1 MINPKIWKGL
11 WRVINSF
18 WAIPSLAFLFI
29 LSKFIQLRIIRL
41 FSERIGHFLAESMQ
55 SYFLLKDKNPDE
67 TVLFWFYEPTANSFW
82 SRVVK
87 RNLPV
92 YQWINHLFF
101 WNVRLGLNLTLF
113 QTNPHLIHRD
123 TNGNLE
129 RQLGFNFLPHE
140 NDFAKN
146 WLMKKGWKEGEPFV
160 CLLVRDSKYLETI
173 KVSPV
178 VSSDFYVSDMSYHSY
193 RDSNIDDYLPAIKWL
208 LEKEVWIVRM
218 GKEMRKQV
226 SIENKRLI
234 DYPFCEDQDDL
245 MDVWLFANCSL
256 CISTLCGADFIS
268 DVYRRP
274 LLLINFLP
282 LIDLLS
288 WSNTMLAPK
297 KLLWANA
304 GKELTLIEYLQ
315 NGFVKTQQYDE
326 AGIKVKNLTP
336 DDIYQI
342 VEECWSNLEGDN
354 QIPFSKNQGDFWRI
368 FKNEISNNPKLAGF
382 HRWFHP
388 KLRMSEYWLN
398 SKSTNFLS

>member
-67 TVLFWFYEPTANSFW
+67 TILFWFYEPTANSFW

-113 QTNPHLIHRD
+113 QTYLNVFEPPTVIYK
-123 TNGNLE
+123 
-129 RQLGFNFLPHE
+129 RQTGFNFLPDE
-140 NDFAKN
+140 DNFAKN
-146 WLMKKGWKEGEPFV
+146 WLIKKGWKEGEPFV
-160 CLLVRDSKYLETI
+160 CLLVRDSKYLNI
-173 KVSPV
+173 YHSKW
-178 VSSDFYVSDMSYHSY
+178 DFTYHSY

-208 LEKEVWIVRM
+208 LGKKVWIIRM
-218 GKEMRKQV
+218 GKEMHKQV

-282 LIDLLS
+282 LVDLIS
-288 WSNTMLAPK
+288 WSNAMHAPK
-297 KLLWANA
+297 KLIWADT
-304 GKELTLIEYLQ
+304 GKELTLIEHLR
-315 NGFVKTQQYDE
+315 NSFHLTQQYDE
-326 AGIKVKNLTP
+326 AGINVKNLTP
-336 DDIYQI
+336 DEICQI

-354 QIPFSKNQGDFWRI
+354 QIHFSKNQGDFWVI
-368 FKNEISNNPKLAGF
+368 FKNEISKNPKRAGY
-382 HRWFHP
+382 HGLFHP

-398 SKSTNFLS
+398 SKSSNFLS